1 MNHAR
6 SNRWAIIDQGFFTLF
21 LTFSLI
27 ELANIGAGIID
38 GLIVGNFYTSD
49 SLAAVGIAS
58 PMFSISGIVS
68 GLLATGMQTKAAQE
82 LGKGDIKAFARIF
95 SAIFYLSIVVSIAV
109 MIAEIL
115 FAPQLAALFGASGK
129 GADLAALATRYIR
142 GLAVGFPA
150 LVLSVVMSSGCQLD
164 NGRRRVISATVVYSV
179 FNILFDLLA
188 VALGLGVFGI
198 GLATSLGLYAQ
209 LGYLL
214 LHFRNKDRM
223 LRLTKLE
230 TSWAEMA
237 EILSLGTEKASRR
250 IASVIAP
257 IALNQMIVSFGGSL
271 AMSAMAV
278 QNNVY
283 NAVAFMAVGL
293 ADATALQAGIFYGE
307 KNAEAIRETGN
318 CVHRYIGRSA
328 LIVGLIV
335 LVFAGPITSLYIA
348 ERGELFDMAVF
359 GVRMTALLAIP
370 NALVRSRISY
380 LRSVHQTKN
389 AQALIFLSSLLYIV
403 LSAFLLGKAFGAYGV
418 LATNLF
424 AALLTL
430 LTTWMYYAAKSRRP
444 LPSVNDY
451 LTLPDSFELCPGDVI
466 SLDIRDEEDISLVAE
481 QIQIFCK
488 GHKADSRTGLKAAV
502 CFEELAINIIR
513 FGFPKCKGQPGIDLR
528 LVYTKDEIIMRL
540 RDNCPMFD
548 VERYIAKKMA
558 ASKDAAET
566 GLGLRI
572 IGGLAEDIRYFHSL
586 DNNNVIIRFPNH

>member
-1 MNHAR
+1 M
-6 SNRWAIIDQGFFTLF
+6 S
-21 LTFSLI
+21 LT
-27 ELANIGAGIID
+27 
-38 GLIVGNFYTSD
+38 
-49 SLAAVGIAS
+49 
-58 PMFSISGIVS
+58 
-68 GLLATGMQTKAAQE
+68 
-82 LGKGDIKAFARIF
+82 
-95 SAIFYLSIVVSIAV
+95 
-109 MIAEIL
+109 
-115 FAPQLAALFGASGK
+115 
-129 GADLAALATRYIR
+129 
-142 GLAVGFPA
+142 
-150 LVLSVVMSSGCQLD
+150 
-164 NGRRRVISATVVYSV
+164 
-179 FNILFDLLA
+179 
-188 VALGLGVFGI
+188 

-223 LRLTKLE
+223 LHLTKLE

-257 IALNQMIVSFGGSL
+257 IALDQMIISFGGSL

-283 NAVAFMAVGL
+283 HAVAFMAVGL

-359 GVRMTALLAIP
+359 GVRMTAL
-370 NALVRSRISY
+370 
-380 LRSVHQTKN
+380 
-389 AQALIFLSSLLYIV
+389 IFLSSLLYIV

-418 LATNLF
+418 LATDLF